1 MSSPAASAATANP
14 EAGQAT
20 PANPANPATPTGAP
34 VNATALLLRFSLNV
48 FLACLTIGMSLSVV
62 PLFVHDVL
70 GFHNV
75 VVGFA
80 VGVQSLATVLTRKF
94 AGRTA
99 DQRGARVALM
109 RGLTFVGLSGIAMLA
124 TGLVTLSPEPRLGV
138 LTISRLLLGVGES
151 LCITGTL
158 TWAIGSLGAAQ
169 SGRVM
174 SWTGAAVFS
183 GFAVGA
189 PLGLA
194 LYGSTALI
202 GVAIVMC
209 LLPLAGWA
217 VISRIPG
224 VAPAH
229 HAGGALPYSQ
239 VLRIVFLP
247 GLALALQ
254 GVGFA
259 VVGAFVVLYFD
270 ASRWAG
276 AAIALSAFGLAFVLV
291 RLIGGRWPE
300 RFGNLRVAQ
309 ASLVVEAVG
318 LLLVWQAPV
327 AWLALLGTA
336 LAGAGASL
344 IFPSLGIEVVKRAP
358 AASRGTSLGTYAA
371 FQDVA
376 ILLTGPLA
384 GAVANP
390 FGYRAVFLCGA
401 VAAAIGV
408 VVVVT
413 LRARRR

>member
-1 MSSPAASAATANP
+1 MSSSAASPAQAALA
-14 EAGQAT
+14 
-20 PANPANPATPTGAP
+20 PA
-34 VNATALLLRFSLNV
+34 NATALLVRFSLNV

-62 PLFVHDVL
+62 PLFVHDTL
-70 GFHNV
+70 GYHNV

-80 VGVQSLATVLTRKF
+80 VGIQSLATVLTRKF

-99 DQRGARVALM
+99 DQRGARVALQ
-109 RGLTFVGLSGIAMLA
+109 RGLCFVALSGVALLA
-124 TGLVTLSPEPRLGV
+124 TGLLALPAAPRLGV
-138 LTISRLLLGVGES
+138 LTVARLLLGVGES
-151 LCITGTL
+151 LVITGTL
-158 TWAIGSLGAAQ
+158 TYAIGSLGAPQ

-174 SWTGAAVFS
+174 SWTGAAIF
-183 GFAVGA
+183 GALAVGA
-189 PLGLA
+189 PLGLT
-194 LYGSTALI
+194 LYNVTSLAAVA
-202 GVAIVMC
+202 VAIC
-209 LLPLAGWA
+209 LLPLVGWC
-217 VISRIPG
+217 VIARIPA

-229 HAGGALPYSQ
+229 HEGGALPYSQ

-259 VVGAFVVLYFD
+259 VVGAFVVLFFD
-270 ASRWAG
+270 SARWSG
-276 AAIALSAFGLAFVLV
+276 AALALSAFGAAFVLM

-309 ASLVVEAVG
+309 ISMFVEALG
-318 LLLVWQAPV
+318 LLLVWQAPG
-327 AWLALLGTA
+327 AGLALLGTA

-371 FQDVA
+371 FQDIA

-390 FGYRAVFLCGA
+390 FGYRAVFLCGGIAA
-401 VAAAIGV
+401 VLGA

-413 LRARRR
+413 LRARRH

>member
-1 MSSPAASAATANP
+1 MSSSAASPAQTAAA
-14 EAGQAT
+14 A
-20 PANPANPATPTGAP
+20 PA
-34 VNATALLLRFSLNV
+34 NATALLVRFSLNV

-62 PLFVHDVL
+62 PLFVHDTL
-70 GFHNV
+70 GYQNI

-80 VGVQSLATVLTRKF
+80 VGIQSLATVLTRKF

-99 DQRGARVALM
+99 DQRGARVALK
-109 RGLTFVGLSGIAMLA
+109 RGLLFVALSGIALLA
-124 TGLVTLSPEPRLGV
+124 TSQLVLPAGPRLGV
-138 LTISRLLLGVGES
+138 LTVARLLLGVGES
-151 LCITGTL
+151 LVITGTL
-158 TWAIGSLGAAQ
+158 TYAIGSLGAPQ

-174 SWTGAAVFS
+174 SWTGAAIF
-183 GFAVGA
+183 GALAVGA
-189 PLGLA
+189 PVGLT
-194 LYGSTALI
+194 LYGSTSLV
-202 GVAIVMC
+202 GVAVATC
-209 LLPLAGWA
+209 LLPFIGWC
-217 VISRIPG
+217 VIARIPA

-259 VVGAFVVLYFD
+259 VVGAFVVLFFD
-270 ASRWAG
+270 SARWSG
-276 AAIALSAFGLAFVLV
+276 AALALSAFGLAFVLM

-309 ASLVVEAVG
+309 MSMIVEALG
-318 LLLVWQAPV
+318 LLLVWQAPGAGV
-327 AWLALLGTA
+327 ALVGTA

-371 FQDVA
+371 FQDIA

-401 VAAAIGV
+401 VAAVFGA

>member
-1 MSSPAASAATANP
+1 MSSTAAPAQPAAPVTPAASA
-14 EAGQAT
+14 
-20 PANPANPATPTGAP
+20 
-34 VNATALLLRFSLNV
+34 NATALLVRFSANV

-62 PLFVHDVL
+62 PLFVHDTL
-70 GFHNV
+70 GYHNV
-75 VVGFA
+75 IVGFA
-80 VGVQSLATVLTRKF
+80 VGIQSLATVLTRKF

-109 RGLTFVGLSGIAMLA
+109 RGLLFVGLSGIAMFATSLVALA
-124 TGLVTLSPEPRLGV
+124 PAPRLGA

-158 TWAIGSLGAAQ
+158 TWAIGCLGAPQ

-174 SWTGAAVFS
+174 SWTGAAVFG

-194 LYGSTALI
+194 LYGSTSLT
-202 GVAIVMC
+202 GVAVLIA
-209 LLPLAGWA
+209 LLPLVGRA
-217 VISRIPG
+217 VVARIPA

-229 HAGGALPYSQ
+229 QAGGALPYSQ

-270 ASRWAG
+270 ASRWQG
-276 AAIALSAFGLAFVLV
+276 AALALSAFGLAFVLL

-300 RFGNLRVAQ
+300 RLGNLRVAQ
-309 ASLVVEAVG
+309 ASLGVEAIG

-401 VAAAIGV
+401 LAAVAGV
-408 VVVVT
+408 LVVLA

>member
-1 MSSPAASAATANP
+1 MSSS
-14 EAGQAT
+14 AT
-20 PANPANPATPTGAP
+20 PAQSSDQAQPPHQAAGAP
-34 VNATALLLRFSLNV
+34 VNATALLVRFSLNV

-62 PLFVHDVL
+62 PLFVHNTL
-70 GFHNV
+70 GYHNV
-75 VVGFA
+75 IVGFA

-109 RGLTFVGLSGIAMLA
+109 RGLVFVGLSGVALLA
-124 TGLVTLSPEPRLGV
+124 TSLISVAAEPRLAV
-138 LTISRLLLGVGES
+138 LTLARLLLGVGES

-174 SWTGAAVFS
+174 SWTGAAVFG

-194 LYGSTALI
+194 LYGGTSLA
-202 GVAIVMC
+202 GVAVAIC
-209 LLPLAGWA
+209 LLPLAGWV
-217 VISRIPG
+217 VISRIAA

-229 HAGGALPYSQ
+229 QAGGALAYSQ

-259 VVGAFVVLYFD
+259 VVGAFVVLYFE
-270 ASRWAG
+270 ASRWTG
-276 AAIALSAFGLAFVLV
+276 AAIALSAFGLAFVLM

-309 ASLVVEAVG
+309 ASLVVEAIG
-318 LLLVWQAPV
+318 LLIVWQAPV

-376 ILLTGPLA
+376 ILTTGPLA

-401 VAAAIGV
+401 VAAVLGVIV
-408 VVVVT
+408 VVS
-413 LRARRR
+413 LRARQR

>member
-1 MSSPAASAATANP
+1 MSSSAASPAQAALA
-14 EAGQAT
+14 
-20 PANPANPATPTGAP
+20 PA
-34 VNATALLLRFSLNV
+34 NATALLVRFSLNV

-62 PLFVHDVL
+62 PLFVHDTL
-70 GFHNV
+70 GYHNV

-80 VGVQSLATVLTRKF
+80 VGIQSLATVLTRKF

-99 DQRGARVALM
+99 DQRGARVALQ
-109 RGLTFVGLSGIAMLA
+109 RGLCFVALSGVALLA
-124 TGLVTLSPEPRLGV
+124 TGLLALPAAPRLGV
-138 LTISRLLLGVGES
+138 LTVARLLLGVGES
-151 LCITGTL
+151 LVITGTL
-158 TWAIGSLGAAQ
+158 TYAIGSLGAPQ

-174 SWTGAAVFS
+174 SWTGAAIF
-183 GFAVGA
+183 GALAVGA
-189 PLGLA
+189 PLGLT
-194 LYGSTALI
+194 LYNVTSLAAVA
-202 GVAIVMC
+202 VAIC
-209 LLPLAGWA
+209 LLPLVGWCA
-217 VISRIPG
+217 IARIPA

-229 HAGGALPYSQ
+229 HEGGALPYSQ

-259 VVGAFVVLYFD
+259 VVGAFVVLFFD
-270 ASRWAG
+270 SARWSG
-276 AAIALSAFGLAFVLV
+276 AALALSAFGAAFVLM

-309 ASLVVEAVG
+309 ISMFVEALG
-318 LLLVWQAPV
+318 LLLVWQAPG
-327 AWLALLGTA
+327 AGLALLGTA

-371 FQDVA
+371 FQDIA

-390 FGYRAVFLCGA
+390 FGYRAVFLCGGIAA
-401 VAAAIGV
+401 VLGA

-413 LRARRR
+413 LRARRH

>member
-1 MSSPAASAATANP
+1 MSSSATSAQSSDRAQPPHQAA
-14 EAGQAT
+14 
-20 PANPANPATPTGAP
+20 GAP
-34 VNATALLLRFSLNV
+34 VNATALLVRFSLNV

-62 PLFVHDVL
+62 PLFVHDTL
-70 GFHNV
+70 GYHNV
-75 VVGFA
+75 IVGFA

-99 DQRGARVALM
+99 DQRGARVALT
-109 RGLTFVGLSGIAMLA
+109 RGLVFVGLSGIALLA
-124 TGLVTLSPEPRLGV
+124 TSLISVAAEPRLAV
-138 LTISRLLLGVGES
+138 LTLARLLLGVGES

-174 SWTGAAVFS
+174 SWTGAAVFG

-194 LYGSTALI
+194 LYGGMSLA
-202 GVAIVMC
+202 GVAIAIC

-217 VISRIPG
+217 VISRIAA

-229 HAGGALPYSQ
+229 QAGGALPYSQ

-259 VVGAFVVLYFD
+259 VVGAFVVLYFE
-270 ASRWAG
+270 ASRWTG
-276 AAIALSAFGLAFVLV
+276 AAIALSAFGLAFVLM

-309 ASLVVEAVG
+309 ASLVVEAIG
-318 LLLVWQAPV
+318 LLIVWQAPV

-371 FQDVA
+371 FQDIA
-376 ILLTGPLA
+376 ILTTGPLA

-401 VAAAIGV
+401 VAAVLGVIV
-408 VVVVT
+408 VVS
-413 LRARRR
+413 LRARQR

>member
-1 MSSPAASAATANP
+1 MPSP
-14 EAGQAT
+14 AT
-20 PANPANPATPTGAP
+20 PAADATVSATTSATTS
-34 VNATALLLRFSLNV
+34 ATALLLRFSLNV

-99 DQRGARVALM
+99 DLRGARVALM
-109 RGLTFVGLSGIAMLA
+109 RGLTFVGLSGVALLA
-124 TGLVTLSPEPRLGV
+124 TGLVTLSPEPRLAV
-138 LTISRLLLGVGES
+138 LTVARLLLGVGES

-158 TWAIGSLGAAQ
+158 TWAIGSLGASQ

-189 PLGLA
+189 PLGLS
-194 LYGSTALI
+194 LYGATALI
-202 GVAIVMC
+202 GVAIAIC
-209 LLPLAGWA
+209 LLPIAGWV

-224 VAPAH
+224 VAPMH
-229 HAGGALPYSQ
+229 QTGRALPYSQ

-270 ASRWAG
+270 ASRWSG
-276 AAIALSAFGLAFVLV
+276 AAVALSAFGLAFVLV

-309 ASLVVEAVG
+309 ASLAVEAVG
-318 LLLVWQAPV
+318 LLLVWQAPG
-327 AWLALLGTA
+327 AWLALAGTA

-344 IFPSLGIEVVKRAP
+344 IFPSLGIEVVQRAP

-390 FGYRAVFLCGA
+390 FGHRAVFLCGGL
-401 VAAAIGV
+401 AAAVGVIV
-408 VVVVT
+408 VVI
-413 LRARRR
+413 LHARRR

>member
-1 MSSPAASAATANP
+1 MSSSAASPAQAAA
-14 EAGQAT
+14 AA
-20 PANPANPATPTGAP
+20 PA
-34 VNATALLLRFSLNV
+34 NATALLVRFSLNV

-62 PLFVHDVL
+62 PLFVHDTL
-70 GFHNV
+70 GYQNI

-80 VGVQSLATVLTRKF
+80 VGIQSLATVLTRKF

-99 DQRGARVALM
+99 DQRGARVALK
-109 RGLTFVGLSGIAMLA
+109 RGLLFVALSGIALLA
-124 TGLVTLSPEPRLGV
+124 TSQLVLPAGPRLGV
-138 LTISRLLLGVGES
+138 LTVARLLLGVGES
-151 LCITGTL
+151 LVITGTL
-158 TWAIGSLGAAQ
+158 TYAIGSLGAPQ

-174 SWTGAAVFS
+174 SWTGAAIF
-183 GFAVGA
+183 GALAVGA
-189 PLGLA
+189 PVGLT
-194 LYGSTALI
+194 LYGSTSLV
-202 GVAIVMC
+202 GVAVATC
-209 LLPLAGWA
+209 LLPFIGWC
-217 VISRIPG
+217 VIARIPA

-259 VVGAFVVLYFD
+259 VVGAFVVLFFD
-270 ASRWAG
+270 SARWSG
-276 AAIALSAFGLAFVLV
+276 AALALSAFGLAFVLM

-309 ASLVVEAVG
+309 MSMIVEALG
-318 LLLVWQAPV
+318 LLLVWQAPGAGV
-327 AWLALLGTA
+327 ALVGTA

-371 FQDVA
+371 FQDIA

-401 VAAAIGV
+401 VAAVFGA

>member
-1 MSSPAASAATANP
+1 MSSSAASAQSSD
-14 EAGQAT
+14 QAR
-20 PANPANPATPTGAP
+20 PPHQASGAP
-34 VNATALLLRFSLNV
+34 VNATALLVRFSLNV

-62 PLFVHDVL
+62 PLFVHDTL
-70 GFHNV
+70 GYHNV
-75 VVGFA
+75 IVGFA

-99 DQRGARVALM
+99 DQRGARVALK
-109 RGLTFVGLSGIAMLA
+109 RGLVFVGLSGIALLA
-124 TGLVTLSPEPRLGV
+124 TSLISVAAEPRLAV
-138 LTISRLLLGVGES
+138 LTLARLLLGVGES

-174 SWTGAAVFS
+174 SWTGAAVFG

-194 LYGSTALI
+194 LYGGMSLA
-202 GVAIVMC
+202 GVAIAIC

-217 VISRIPG
+217 VISRIAA

-229 HAGGALPYSQ
+229 QAGGALPYSQ
-239 VLRIVFLP
+239 VLRIVFMP

-259 VVGAFVVLYFD
+259 VVGAFVVLYFE
-270 ASRWAG
+270 ASRWTG
-276 AAIALSAFGLAFVLV
+276 AAIALSAFGLAFVLM

-309 ASLVVEAVG
+309 ASLVVEAIG
-318 LLLVWQAPV
+318 LLIVWQAPV

-371 FQDVA
+371 FQDIA
-376 ILLTGPLA
+376 ILTTGPLA

-401 VAAAIGV
+401 VAAVLGVIV
-408 VVVVT
+408 VVL
-413 LRARRR
+413 LRARQR

>member
-1 MSSPAASAATANP
+1 MSSSAASAQSSD
-14 EAGQAT
+14 QAQ
-20 PANPANPATPTGAP
+20 PPHQAAGAP
-34 VNATALLLRFSLNV
+34 VNATALLVRFSLNV

-62 PLFVHDVL
+62 PLFVHDTL
-70 GFHNV
+70 GYHNV
-75 VVGFA
+75 IVGFA

-109 RGLTFVGLSGIAMLA
+109 RGLVFVGLSGVALLA
-124 TGLVTLSPEPRLGV
+124 TSLISVAAEPRLAV
-138 LTISRLLLGVGES
+138 LTLARLLLGVGES

-174 SWTGAAVFS
+174 SWTGAAVFG

-194 LYGSTALI
+194 LYGGMSLA
-202 GVAIVMC
+202 GVAVAIC

-217 VISRIPG
+217 VISRIAS

-229 HAGGALPYSQ
+229 QAGGALPYSQ

-259 VVGAFVVLYFD
+259 VVGAFVVLYFE
-270 ASRWAG
+270 ASRWTG
-276 AAIALSAFGLAFVLV
+276 AAIALSAFGLAFVLM

-309 ASLVVEAVG
+309 ASLVVEAIG
-318 LLLVWQAPV
+318 LLIVWQAPV

-371 FQDVA
+371 FQDIA
-376 ILLTGPLA
+376 ILTTGPLA

-401 VAAAIGV
+401 VAAVLGV
-408 VVVVT
+408 IVVAS
-413 LRARRR
+413 LRARQR

>member
-1 MSSPAASAATANP
+1 MSSS
-14 EAGQAT
+14 AT
-20 PANPANPATPTGAP
+20 PAQSSDQAQPPHQAAGAP
-34 VNATALLLRFSLNV
+34 VNATALLVRFSLNV

-62 PLFVHDVL
+62 PLFVHNTL
-70 GFHNV
+70 GYHNV
-75 VVGFA
+75 IVGFA

-109 RGLTFVGLSGIAMLA
+109 RGLVFVGLSGVALLA
-124 TGLVTLSPEPRLGV
+124 TSLISVAAEPRLAV
-138 LTISRLLLGVGES
+138 LTLARLLLGVGES

-174 SWTGAAVFS
+174 SWTGAAVFG

-194 LYGSTALI
+194 LYGGTSLA
-202 GVAIVMC
+202 GVAVAIC
-209 LLPLAGWA
+209 LLPLAGWV
-217 VISRIPG
+217 VISRIAA

-229 HAGGALPYSQ
+229 QAGGALAYSQ

-259 VVGAFVVLYFD
+259 VVGAFVVLYFE
-270 ASRWAG
+270 ASRWTG
-276 AAIALSAFGLAFVLV
+276 AAIALSAFGLAFVLM

-309 ASLVVEAVG
+309 ASLVVEAIG
-318 LLLVWQAPV
+318 LLIVWQAPV

-371 FQDVA
+371 FQDIA
-376 ILLTGPLA
+376 ILTTGPLA

-401 VAAAIGV
+401 AAAVLGVIV
-408 VVVVT
+408 VVS
-413 LRARRR
+413 LRACQR

>member
-1 MSSPAASAATANP
+1 MSSSAASANHVAA
-14 EAGQAT
+14 
-20 PANPANPATPTGAP
+20 AP
-34 VNATALLLRFSLNV
+34 PNATALLVRFSLNV

-62 PLFVHDVL
+62 PLFVHNTL
-70 GFHNV
+70 GYQNV
-75 VVGFA
+75 IVGFA

-99 DQRGARVALM
+99 DQRGARVALIH
-109 RGLTFVGLSGIAMLA
+109 GLSFVGLSGIAL
-124 TGLVTLSPEPRLGV
+124 LVTSVLSVAPEPRLAL
-138 LTISRLLLGVGES
+138 LTVARLLLGVGES

-174 SWTGAAVFS
+174 SWTGAAVFG

-194 LYGSTALI
+194 LYAPTALV
-202 GVAIVMC
+202 GVAIAICV
-209 LLPLAGWA
+209 LPLAGWA
-217 VISRIPG
+217 VISRIPA

-229 HAGGALPYSQ
+229 QAGDALPYSQ

-259 VVGAFVVLYFD
+259 VVGAFVVLYFE

-276 AAIALSAFGLAFVLV
+276 AAIALSAFGLAFVLM

-309 ASLVVEAVG
+309 MSLVVEAIG
-318 LLLVWQAPV
+318 LLVVWQAPV

-344 IFPSLGIEVVKRAP
+344 TFPSLGIEVVRRAP

-376 ILLTGPLA
+376 ILTTGPLA

-401 VAAAIGV
+401 LAAVVGVFV
-408 VVVVT
+408 VVR
-413 LRARRR
+413 LRGRRR

>member
-1 MSSPAASAATANP
+1 MSSSAASPAQAALA
-14 EAGQAT
+14 
-20 PANPANPATPTGAP
+20 PA
-34 VNATALLLRFSLNV
+34 NATALLVRFSLNV

-62 PLFVHDVL
+62 PLFVHDTL
-70 GFHNV
+70 GYHNV

-80 VGVQSLATVLTRKF
+80 VGIQSLATVLTRKF

-99 DQRGARVALM
+99 DQRGARVALQ
-109 RGLTFVGLSGIAMLA
+109 RGLCFVALSGVALLA
-124 TGLVTLSPEPRLGV
+124 TGLLALPAAPRLGV
-138 LTISRLLLGVGES
+138 LTVARLLLGVGES
-151 LCITGTL
+151 LVITGTL
-158 TWAIGSLGAAQ
+158 TYAIGSLGAPQ

-174 SWTGAAVFS
+174 SWTGAAIF
-183 GFAVGA
+183 GALAVGA
-189 PLGLA
+189 PLGLT
-194 LYGSTALI
+194 LYNATSLAAVA
-202 GVAIVMC
+202 VAIC
-209 LLPLAGWA
+209 LLPLVGWC
-217 VISRIPG
+217 VIARIPA

-229 HAGGALPYSQ
+229 HEGGALPYSQ

-259 VVGAFVVLYFD
+259 VVGAFVVLFFD
-270 ASRWAG
+270 SARWSG
-276 AAIALSAFGLAFVLV
+276 AALALSAFGAAFVLM

-309 ASLVVEAVG
+309 ISMFVEALG
-318 LLLVWQAPV
+318 LLLVWQAPG
-327 AWLALLGTA
+327 AGLALLGTA

-371 FQDVA
+371 FQDIA

-390 FGYRAVFLCGA
+390 FGYRAVFLCGGIAA
-401 VAAAIGV
+401 VLGA

>member
-1 MSSPAASAATANP
+1 MSSS
-14 EAGQAT
+14 AT
-20 PANPANPATPTGAP
+20 PAQSSDQAHPPHQAAGAP
-34 VNATALLLRFSLNV
+34 VNATALLVRFSLNV

-62 PLFVHDVL
+62 PLFVHNTL
-70 GFHNV
+70 GYHNV
-75 VVGFA
+75 IVGFA

-109 RGLTFVGLSGIAMLA
+109 RGLVFVGLSGVALLA
-124 TGLVTLSPEPRLGV
+124 TSLISVAAEPRLAV
-138 LTISRLLLGVGES
+138 LTLARLLLGVGES

-174 SWTGAAVFS
+174 SWTGAAVFG

-194 LYGSTALI
+194 IYGGTSLA
-202 GVAIVMC
+202 GVAVAIC

-217 VISRIPG
+217 VISRIAA

-229 HAGGALPYSQ
+229 QAGGALAYSQ

-259 VVGAFVVLYFD
+259 VVGAFVVLYFE
-270 ASRWAG
+270 ASRWTG
-276 AAIALSAFGLAFVLV
+276 AAIALSAFGLAFVLM

-309 ASLVVEAVG
+309 ASLVVEAIG
-318 LLLVWQAPV
+318 LLIVWQAPV

-371 FQDVA
+371 FQDIA
-376 ILLTGPLA
+376 ILSTGPLA

-401 VAAAIGV
+401 VAAVLGVIV
-408 VVVVT
+408 VVS
-413 LRARRR
+413 LRARQR

>member
-1 MSSPAASAATANP
+1 MSSSAASAQSSDQAQP
-14 EAGQAT
+14 PHQAT
-20 PANPANPATPTGAP
+20 GTP
-34 VNATALLLRFSLNV
+34 VNATALLVRFSLNV

-62 PLFVHDVL
+62 PLFVHDTL
-70 GFHNV
+70 GYHNV
-75 VVGFA
+75 IVGFA

-109 RGLTFVGLSGIAMLA
+109 RGLVFVGLSGIALLA
-124 TGLVTLSPEPRLGV
+124 TSLISVAAEPRLAV
-138 LTISRLLLGVGES
+138 LTLARLLLGVGES

-174 SWTGAAVFS
+174 SWTGAAVFG

-194 LYGSTALI
+194 LYGGMSLA
-202 GVAIVMC
+202 GVAIAIC

-217 VISRIPG
+217 VISRIAA

-229 HAGGALPYSQ
+229 QAGGALPYSQ
-239 VLRIVFLP
+239 VLRIVFMP

-259 VVGAFVVLYFD
+259 VVGAFVVLYFE
-270 ASRWAG
+270 ASRWTG
-276 AAIALSAFGLAFVLV
+276 AAIALSAFGLAFVLM

-309 ASLVVEAVG
+309 ASLVVEAIG
-318 LLLVWQAPV
+318 LLIVWQAPV
-327 AWLALLGTA
+327 AWFALLGTA

-371 FQDVA
+371 FQDIA
-376 ILLTGPLA
+376 ILTTGPLA

-401 VAAAIGV
+401 VAAALGVIV
-408 VVVVT
+408 VVS
-413 LRARRR
+413 LRARQR

>member
-1 MSSPAASAATANP
+1 MSSSSAASAESAK
-14 EAGQAT
+14 QAAPHAVAA
-20 PANPANPATPTGAP
+20 PA
-34 VNATALLLRFSLNV
+34 NATALLVRFSLNV

-62 PLFVHDVL
+62 PLFVHDTL
-70 GFHNV
+70 GYHNV
-75 VVGFA
+75 IVGFA
-80 VGVQSLATVLTRKF
+80 VGIQSLATVLTRKF

-99 DQRGARVALM
+99 DQRGARVALT
-109 RGLTFVGLSGIAMLA
+109 RGLVFVGLSGIAL
-124 TGLVTLSPEPRLGV
+124 LVTSLVAFAPAPRLGV
-138 LTISRLLLGVGES
+138 LTIARLLLGVGES

-174 SWTGAAVFS
+174 SWTGAAVFG

-194 LYGSTALI
+194 LYSGTTLA
-202 GVAIVMC
+202 GVAVAIG

-217 VISRIPG
+217 VITRIPG

-259 VVGAFVVLYFD
+259 VIGAFVVLYFD
-270 ASRWAG
+270 ASRWSG
-276 AAIALSAFGLAFVLV
+276 AAIALSAFGLAFVLM

-309 ASLVVEAVG
+309 VSLAVEAIG

-401 VAAAIGV
+401 VAAVLGV
-408 VVVVT
+408 MVVVT
-413 LRARRR
+413 LRARHR

>member
-1 MSSPAASAATANP
+1 MSSTAAPAQPAAP
-14 EAGQAT
+14 VT
-20 PANPANPATPTGAP
+20 PAAPA
-34 VNATALLLRFSLNV
+34 NATALLVRFSANV

-62 PLFVHDVL
+62 PLFVHDTL
-70 GFHNV
+70 GYHNV
-75 VVGFA
+75 IVGFA
-80 VGVQSLATVLTRKF
+80 VGIQSLATVLTRKF

-109 RGLTFVGLSGIAMLA
+109 RGLLFVGLSGIAMLA
-124 TGLVTLSPEPRLGV
+124 TSLVALAPAPRLAA

-158 TWAIGSLGAAQ
+158 TWAIACLGAPQ

-174 SWTGAAVFS
+174 SWTGAAVFG

-194 LYGSTALI
+194 LYGSTSLT
-202 GVAIVMC
+202 GVAVLIA
-209 LLPLAGWA
+209 LLPLVGRA
-217 VISRIPG
+217 VVARIPA

-229 HAGGALPYSQ
+229 QAGGALPYSQ

-270 ASRWAG
+270 ASRWQG
-276 AAIALSAFGLAFVLV
+276 AALALSAFGLAFVLL

-300 RFGNLRVAQ
+300 RLGNLRVAQ
-309 ASLVVEAVG
+309 ASLGVEAIG

-401 VAAAIGV
+401 LAAVAGV
-408 VVVVT
+408 LVVLA

>member
-1 MSSPAASAATANP
+1 MSSSATSAQSSDRAQPPHQAA
-14 EAGQAT
+14 
-20 PANPANPATPTGAP
+20 GAP
-34 VNATALLLRFSLNV
+34 ANATALLVRFSLNV

-62 PLFVHDVL
+62 PLFVHDTL
-70 GFHNV
+70 GYHNV
-75 VVGFA
+75 IVGFA

-109 RGLTFVGLSGIAMLA
+109 RGLVFVGLSGIALLA
-124 TGLVTLSPEPRLGV
+124 TSLISAAAEPRLAV
-138 LTISRLLLGVGES
+138 LTLARLLLGVGES

-174 SWTGAAVFS
+174 SWTGAAVFG

-194 LYGSTALI
+194 LYGGMSLA
-202 GVAIVMC
+202 GVAIAIC

-217 VISRIPG
+217 VISRIAA

-229 HAGGALPYSQ
+229 QAGGALPYSQ

-259 VVGAFVVLYFD
+259 VVGAFVVLYFE
-270 ASRWAG
+270 ASRWTG
-276 AAIALSAFGLAFVLV
+276 AAIALSAFGLAFVLM

-309 ASLVVEAVG
+309 ASLVVEAIG
-318 LLLVWQAPV
+318 LLIVWQAPV

-371 FQDVA
+371 FQDIA
-376 ILLTGPLA
+376 ILTTGPLA

-401 VAAAIGV
+401 VAAVLGV
-408 VVVVT
+408 VVIVL
-413 LRARRR
+413 LRARQR